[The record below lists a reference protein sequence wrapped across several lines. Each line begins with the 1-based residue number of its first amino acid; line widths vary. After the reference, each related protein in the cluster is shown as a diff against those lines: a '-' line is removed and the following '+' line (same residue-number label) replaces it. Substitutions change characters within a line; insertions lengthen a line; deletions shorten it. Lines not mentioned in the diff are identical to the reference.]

1 MASISANGANGH
13 HKFTLTATEGTAN
26 NEKNTS
32 PVSFSFKLSPI
43 QTSWDWSGYGENNAT
58 QVKYTVT
65 FRSGSSTGTLLK
77 EYTGYIASY
86 DGSSTVTIKS
96 GSFTVT
102 HNDDGAKT
110 LYYSF
115 RITDNSGASYTPGGA
130 AASGYLPLTTIPR
143 ATSIDSLTCST
154 SYLNGTLTYE
164 YTPKSA
170 SYYNRVNI
178 SLNLSG
184 TYIAIRSIN
193 LGKKATSQQT
203 GTVTFTDDELTT
215 IYKKLPSATKGK
227 IRFTLRTYSD
237 SGYSN
242 QIGSAG
248 YKEVEL
254 TIPTAIKPTA
264 TLTVER
270 INENA
275 WIAGKKIYVAGY
287 SSAKLSL
294 TGTAGAGSSLA
305 SINISGAGISKNES
319 PITVR
324 FATDGDFT
332 FTGKA
337 TDKRG
342 RYATDSEK
350 ITVLPYSDPS
360 VLSVQISRGTYDSG
374 SWTAND
380 DGKDVKL
387 SFSAALALSDNG
399 NTYSVTFKLDSTA
412 LSAVAGAVSGLS
424 ADDVHTVYFADVESE
439 TSHLLSITVK
449 DSVGKTDAAT
459 ILVPTTVIT
468 VEYNTSGKGAAFGKT
483 SEKDAFE
490 CAFPAEFSA
499 GASLIRE
506 DGSVVELSDTGWIDL
521 GLSENVTESD
531 NDLGRVARGCK
542 YRVVNGNHVYV
553 AFACAFTYSGSA
565 LIVSANEIP
574 EALRPA
580 NAIYQMCATGGR
592 ALARCIAHY
601 NGYIYVDWIQNIPT
615 TETTTST
622 TVNWVDGYIDYWLD

>member
-1 MASISANGANGH
+1 MASISAVGSYGH
-13 HKFTLTATEGTAN
+13 HKFTLTVTEGTPN
-26 NEKNTS
+26 NTANTS
-32 PVSFSFKLSPI
+32 PVSFTFKISPVA
-43 QTSWDWSGYGENNAT
+43 TSWNWSSWGDSIS
-58 QVKYTVT
+58 YTVT
-65 FRSGSSTGTLLK
+65 INGTKYTGT
-77 EYTGYIASY
+77 IPSY
-86 DGSSTVTIKS
+86 DGYSTVTLES
-96 GSFTVT
+96 GSQTIT
-102 HNDDGAKT
+102 HSDDGSKT
-110 LYYSF
+110 ISYSF
-115 RITDNSGASYTPGGA
+115 VVDDNANGKNSSGKYYTPGDA
-130 AASGYLPLTTIPR
+130 SASGTLKLTTIPR

-154 SYLNGTLTYE
+154 SYLNGTLTYK

-203 GTVTFTDDELTT
+203 GTVTFTDDELTE
-215 IYKKLPSATKGK
+215 IYADLPSATKGN

-237 SGYSN
+237 SGYST
-242 QIGSAG
+242 QIGNAA

-254 TIPTAIKPTA
+254 TIPTSVKPTA
-264 TLTVER
+264 SLAVTMV
-270 INENA
+270 NDNA
-275 WIAGKKIYVAGY
+275 WIAGKKIYVAGF
-287 SSAKLSL
+287 SKATLKL
-294 TGTAGAGSSLA
+294 TASPGSGSSLKTT
-305 SINISGAGISKNES
+305 NISGDGLSQDTTS
-319 PITVR
+319 LTVQ
-324 FATDGDFT
+324 FATGGDFD

-337 TDKRG
+337 TDKRD
-342 RYATDSEK
+342 RSASDSES
-350 ITVLPYSDPS
+350 ITVLPYSAPS
-360 VLSVQISRGTYDSG
+360 VLSLQVERGTYSSG
-374 SWTAND
+374 WTAKD
-380 DGKDVKL
+380 DGADVKVT
-387 SFSAALALSDNG
+387 FNVALALSDNG
-399 NTYSVTFKLDSTA
+399 NTYAATFEIDGETITPSAGSTT
-412 LSAVAGAVSGLS
+412 GLAS
-424 ADDVHTVYFADVESE
+424 KATRTVYIKNIESE
-439 TSHLLSITVK
+439 TSHLLTLAVS
-449 DSVGKTDAAT
+449 DSVGMPGGAT
-459 ILVPTTVIT
+459 TLVPTAVVT
-468 VEYNTSGKGAAFGKT
+468 VEYNSSGKGAAFGKT

-506 DGSVVELSDTGWIDL
+506 DGSAVELGDTGWIDL

-565 LIVSANEIP
+565 LIVSANKIP